1 MKKFIYLILSLL
13 FLYSC
18 KKSNSSGNNS
28 GSDSTNTPGAVSTFA
43 GSPTSSP
50 FTWPPTGICSD
61 SKGNI
66 FVSENNGAVVVKI
79 TAAGSTSTFAG
90 SGVPGCDP
98 GTGTAAT
105 FTFPYEI
112 CSDAQ
117 DNIYVADYL
126 CSGIKR
132 ITPNAV
138 VTLFAASDPTHG
150 IYLGPQTIC
159 SDPQG
164 NLYSGNQLGEE
175 NITKTNS
182 AGTPSFFAG
191 NGTNGTADG
200 SVTSASFAGPTGICA
215 DGKGNVYVADAHRIR
230 KISGGQVTTVAGSQT
245 VGYVDGTGTAAEF
258 GGAMGLCADGNG
270 NVYIADVNNNAI
282 RMLTPAGVVSTI
294 AGSANGGYQDGDPKT
309 AMFSQP
315 SNLCFGTDGNLYI
328 TDYGNSVIRKITMKK

>member
-1 MKKFIYLILSLL
+1 MKNFIYLILSILL
-13 FLYSC
+13 LYSC

-28 GSDSTNTPGAVSTFA
+28 GGGSTSTGAVSTFV
-43 GSPTSSP
+43 GSPSSTS
-50 FTWPPTGICSD
+50 FNWPPTGICAD

-66 FVSENNGAVVVKI
+66 FVSENNGSVVVKI
-79 TAAGSTSTFAG
+79 TAAGATSIFAG
-90 SGVPGCDP
+90 SGVAGCDP

-117 DNIYVADYL
+117 DNIYVADYQ

-138 VTLFAASDPTHG
+138 VTLFATSDQAKG

-175 NITKTNS
+175 NISKINS
-182 AGTPSFFAG
+182 EGTPSFFAG
-191 NGTNGTADG
+191 NGTNGTTDG
-200 SVTSASFAGPTGICA
+200 PVASASFTGPTGICA

-230 KISGGQVTTVAGSQT
+230 KISGGEVTTIAGNQT
-245 VGYVDGTGTAAEF
+245 VGYIDGTGSAAEF
-258 GGAMGLCADGNG
+258 GGAMGLCADANG

-282 RMLTPAGVVSTI
+282 RMLTPAGVVTTI
-294 AGSANGGYQDGDPKT
+294 AGSVNGGYKDGDPKT

-315 SNLCFGTDGNLYI
+315 SNLCFGTDGNLYV
-328 TDYGNSVIRKITMKK
+328 TDYGNSVIRKITVK